1 VESDVAYRRTQP
13 FTVLWVVLLL
23 AAVVAG
29 VAAGLSRD
37 PGAGRI
43 IVLVWLCDAAVL
55 LLLGR
60 LVVEVRGRT
69 LHWRF
74 GFLGWPRWQLAV
86 EDIVQM
92 QVTRVSAWRGAGIK
106 GRRRHRL
113 YNTSIGGTAL
123 QLTLRDGREIWLG
136 SSEPERL
143 RAFIEA
149 RRAPVP

>member
-1 VESDVAYRRTQP
+1 VESDVAYRRIQP

-23 AAVVAG
+23 AAVATG

-37 PGAGRI
+37 PGAGRVI
-43 IVLVWLCDAAVL
+43 ALLWLCDAAVVL
-55 LLLGR
+55 LFGR

-74 GFLGWPRWQLAV
+74 GFLGRPRWQLAV
-86 EDIVQM
+86 NDIVQM
-92 QVTRVSAWRGAGIK
+92 QVTRLSAWRGAGIK
-106 GRRRHRL
+106 GMRRHRI
-113 YNTSIGGTAL
+113 YNASVGGTAL
-123 QLTLRDGREIWLG
+123 KLTLRDGREISLG

-149 RRAPVP
+149 RRAPVT